1 VADTLRTNKEK
12 LVMISVQG
20 AVAPHVR
27 RQAFR
32 IDAEGAPFA
41 LPGVGGITY
50 NVRVGDPVFG
60 WAGDHIEPGVST
72 AAKYEKRGEEEN
84 RGYNI
89 LSCIG
94 NEARVVSGDAK
105 GARGVVTGHHGGIEH
120 VLVDFDDET
129 LDKLCIDDKILIRS
143 YGQGLRLPDY
153 PDVKLFNVDPGLL
166 ELMEPGEAGGRLQVK
181 VAAVVP
187 AVLMGSGIG
196 SADAASGDYDITTT
210 DKAEIARL
218 GLDKL
223 RFGDIVALADCDNLY
238 GRSYRRG
245 AVSVGVVVHSDCLLA
260 GHGPGVATVMTCA
273 SPVIEPVLD
282 DGANIGKYL
291 GIGRYR

>member
-1 VADTLRTNKEK
+1 MLRTNKDK

-32 IDAEGAPFA
+32 IDADGAPFA

-50 NVRVGDPVFG
+50 NVRVGDPAFG

-72 AAKYEKRGEEEN
+72 AAKYDKRMDEEN

-143 YGQGLRLPDY
+143 YGQGLRLLDY
-153 PDVKLFNVDPGLL
+153 PDVKVFNLDPGLL
-166 ELMEPGEAGGRLQVK
+166 ELMAPEEADGRLRVK

-187 AVLMGSGIG
+187 AVFMGSGIG

-210 DKAEIARL
+210 DRAEIGRL

-223 RFGDIVALADCDNLY
+223 RFGDVVALSDCDNLY
-238 GRSYRRG
+238 GRGYRPG
-245 AVSVGVVVHSDCLLA
+245 AMSVGIVVHSDCLLA
-260 GHGPGVATVMTCA
+260 GHGPGVATIMTCA
-273 SPVIEPVLD
+273 SPVIQPVLD
-282 DGANIGKYL
+282 EAANIGKYL